1 MRTLSEHTPPAPPR
15 PLRAVIVDDERR
27 VREAVA
33 ELIAR
38 HCPGVEMVGMADSV
52 ASAIDVVTAAA
63 PDIVLLDIEMPE
75 RNGFELLA
83 AFSPLPFKV
92 IFITAYDRYALR
104 AIKLSALD
112 YLLKPVDSLELR
124 AALAKAAAMAPATVA
139 QIDLM
144 NEYGGGRE
152 LERVAIPTEEGFVFV
167 SLEKIVRC
175 GSESNYTRLYLT
187 DGSQILS
194 SRTLGDYEDL
204 LADAGFFRVHHSHMI
219 NIGHAVSYRK
229 GKGGSV
235 LMSDGAEIE
244 VSVRRKEGFLERIR
258 RI

>member
-1 MRTLSEHTPPAPPR
+1 M
-15 PLRAVIVDDERR
+15 IVDDERR
-27 VREAVA
+27 VRESIA
-33 ELIAR
+33 ELIVR
-38 HCPGVEMVGMADSV
+38 YCPGLEVVGMADSV
-52 ASAIDVVTAAA
+52 ACAITVVSEAR

-112 YLLKPVDSLELR
+112 YLLKPVDPMELK
-124 AALAKAAAMAPATVA
+124 AALAKAAVSAPILPA
-139 QIDLM
+139 QADM
-144 NEYGGGRE
+144 MTASAERE
-152 LERVAIPTEEGFVFV
+152 LQRVAIPTEEGFVFI

-175 GSESNYTRLYLT
+175 GSESNYTRLYLS
-187 DGSQILS
+187 DGSQLLS
-194 SRTLGDYEDL
+194 SRTLGEYEDL
-204 LADAGFFRVHHSHMI
+204 FADAGFFRVHNSHLI
-219 NIGHAVSYRK
+219 NIAHATSYRK

-235 LMSDGAEIE
+235 MMSDGAEIE

-258 RI
+258 RGNFRF

>member
-1 MRTLSEHTPPAPPR
+1 MRTIPEPVSPSAAR
-15 PLRAVIVDDERR
+15 SLRGVIVDDERR
-27 VREAVA
+27 VREALA

-38 HCPGVEMVGMADSV
+38 YCPDVEVVGMADSV
-52 ASAIDVVTAAA
+52 ASAIDVVAAVR

-75 RNGFELLA
+75 CNGFELLA

-112 YLLKPVDSLELR
+112 YLLKPVDPMELK
-124 AALAKAAAMAPATVA
+124 AALAKAAAMPPASRA
-139 QIDLM
+139 QVDM
-144 NEYGGGRE
+144 VNEYGEHG
-152 LERVAIPTEEGFVFV
+152 LQRVAIPTEEGFIFI

-175 GSESNYTRLYLT
+175 GSESNYTRLYLS
-187 DGSQILS
+187 DGSHLLS
-194 SRTLGDYEDL
+194 SRTLGDYEEL
-204 LADAGFFRVHHSHMI
+204 FADAGFFRVHYSHLI
-219 NIGHAVSYRK
+219 NMVHAVSYRK
-229 GKGGSV
+229 GKGGTV
-235 LMSDGAEIE
+235 VMSDGAEIE